1 MIAIRLRSKISQEE
15 LDQKV
20 GKILTDEDYNLVISK
35 DTTVRFPNGKVGA
48 IFLKESIPEKLADDS
63 YEVLHGLK
71 KLHQD

>member
-1 MIAIRLRSKISQEE
+1 LIDIRLRSKISQEE

-48 IFLKESIPEKLADDS
+48 KNLYQKN
-63 YEVLHGLK
+63 
-71 KLHQD
+71 